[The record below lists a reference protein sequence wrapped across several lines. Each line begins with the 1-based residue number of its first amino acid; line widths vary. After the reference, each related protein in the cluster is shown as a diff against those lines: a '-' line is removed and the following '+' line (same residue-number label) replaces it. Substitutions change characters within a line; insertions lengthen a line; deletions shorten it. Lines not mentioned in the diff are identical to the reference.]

1 MGSNEHLFFTSS
13 RDPTPLRSQ
22 SLQQPTTLLTK
33 VHLHLNVIRISSQPS
48 HDADPP
54 PERSNKYS
62 FVPED
67 AADLPWDEIP
77 SDSEYDSVSDS
88 EEDSCSSDHEYEV
101 ARNRQLLLEL
111 EDEEELEYELDRTH
125 HEHLEAACSSHL
137 SVLAG

>member
-1 MGSNEHLFFTSS
+1 MTLT
-13 RDPTPLRSQ
+13 
-22 SLQQPTTLLTK
+22 LQ
-33 VHLHLNVIRISSQPS
+33 
-48 HDADPP
+48 

-137 SVLAG
+137 SVLAGI